1 MTCPNCGRPLSLLG
15 ETLAATET
23 GSECRNCWTFLRRL
37 QPAPRRAR
45 VTAWRPVR
53 PARSLARLRRA
64 A

>member
-1 MTCPNCGRPLSLLG
+1 MTCPNCGRPLSLLE

-23 GSECRNCWTFLRRL
+23 GSECRHCWTFLRRL
-37 QPAPRRAR
+37 KPAPRRAR
-45 VTAWRPVR
+45 VTPLR